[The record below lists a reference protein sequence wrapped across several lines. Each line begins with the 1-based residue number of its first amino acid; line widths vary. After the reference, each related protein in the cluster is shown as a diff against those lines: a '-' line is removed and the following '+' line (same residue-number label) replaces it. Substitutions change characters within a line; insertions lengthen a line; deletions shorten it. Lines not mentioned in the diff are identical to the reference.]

1 MDKVQKAMVSRV
13 SDADNDWLQRTRAK
27 MQQRR
32 KREKRI
38 LKGAACGLLIGG
50 AVLLCGYMSQQEVNK
65 VETVY
70 TVKPGDT
77 LRSISEAYLEKENA
91 NKRYILEFE
100 HDIKEL
106 NPWLHE
112 DSTIHPGQEIKIE
125 YFTK

>member
-1 MDKVQKAMVSRV
+1 MDKVQKSMVSRI
-13 SDADNDWLQRTRAK
+13 SDTENDWLQRTRAK

-38 LKGAACGLLIGG
+38 LKGAVCGLLIGG
-50 AVLLCGYMSQQEVNK
+50 AVLLCGYMSQQEVNR

-77 LRSISEAYLEKENA
+77 LRYISEAYLEKETA
-91 NKRYILEFE
+91 NKRYILRFE
-100 HDIKEL
+100 HDIKML
-106 NPWLHE
+106 NPQLQ
-112 DSTIHPGQEIKIE
+112 DSVDIHPGDEIKIQ